1 MKQLILLSFLAP
13 FVGFSQLNC
22 KILKVSKGDS
32 VVCFHQNGRISTV
45 TYPDQDA
52 YSMNYRYTIVYD
64 QKGNEVYRGGQ
75 GYKHGGGSLYLKY
88 YANGAVSSARSTFQP
103 DGGIQYHDKTTFFKE
118 DGTYLREEDN
128 SRNTYNP
135 TVFVPTTIVPA
146 STTPPP
152 PAPKVDSVEV
162 FVKNTTGKKISILIQ
177 AKSAKEKTLIH
188 VKKKEV
194 SIGKYLPVK
203 GNHDPANYFDLIVIP
218 NKKKKSAQVIWKPEF
233 LEGKTNRVVL
243 LMF

>member
-1 MKQLILLSFLAP
+1 MKQLILLAFVLP
-13 FVGFSQLNC
+13 FIGFSQLNC
-22 KILKVSKGDS
+22 KTLKVSKGDS
-32 VVCFHQNGRISTV
+32 VVCFHQNSRISTV
-45 TYPDQDA
+45 TYPDADA

-64 QKGNEVYRGGQ
+64 QQGNEVYRGGQ

-103 DGGIQYHDKTTFFKE
+103 DGGIQYHDKTTFFNE
-118 DGTYLREEDN
+118 DGTFNREEDY
-128 SRNTYNP
+128 SLHTRNP
-135 TVFVPTTIVPA
+135 TVFSPVTII
-146 STTPPP
+146 TPQPP
-152 PAPKVDSVEV
+152 QSAPKVDSVEV
-162 FVKNTTGKKISILIQ
+162 FIKNTTGKKISILIQ
-177 AKSAKEKTLIH
+177 AKSAKEKTLVH

-218 NKKKKSAQVIWKPEF
+218 NKKKKAAQVIWKPEF

>member
-1 MKQLILLSFLAP
+1 
-13 FVGFSQLNC
+13 V
-22 KILKVSKGDS
+22 VKGDS
-32 VVCFHQNGRISTV
+32 VLCYHQNGRISTV
-45 TYPDQDA
+45 TYPDADA

-103 DGGIQYHDKTTFFKE
+103 DGGIQYHDETTYFNE
-118 DGTYLREEDN
+118 DGTYLRKEDN
-128 SRNTYNP
+128 SRNTHNP
-135 TVFVPTTIVPA
+135 TVFSPVTVFTTQPPQ
-146 STTPPP
+146 TPP

-162 FVKNTTGKKISILIQ
+162 FIKNTTGKRISILIQ

-194 SIGKYLPVK
+194 SIGKYLPIK
-203 GNHDPANYFDLIVIP
+203 GNHDPASYFDLIVIP
-218 NKKKKSAQVIWKPEF
+218 DKKKKSAQVIWKPEF
-233 LEGKTNRVVL
+233 LEGTKNRLVL
-243 LMF
+243 IRFK

>member
-1 MKQLILLSFLAP
+1 MKQLILFAFLLP
-13 FVGFSQLNC
+13 FVCFSQLKC
-22 KILKVSKGDS
+22 KTLKVSKGDS
-32 VVCFHQNGRISTV
+32 TVCFHQNGRISTV
-45 TYPDQDA
+45 TYPDADT

-64 QKGNEVYRGGQ
+64 QQGNEVYRGGQ

-103 DGGIQYHDKTTFFKE
+103 DGGIQYYDVTTYFNE
-118 DGTYLREEDN
+118 DGSYLRKEDN
-128 SRNTYNP
+128 SRNTDNP
-135 TVFVPTTIVPA
+135 TVFSPVTIITPQPPTL
-146 STTPPP
+146 
-152 PAPKVDSVEV
+152 APKVDSVEV
-162 FVKNTTGKKISILIQ
+162 FIKNTTGNKISILVQ
-177 AKSAKEKTLIH
+177 TKSAKEKTLVH

-218 NKKKKSAQVIWKPEF
+218 DKKNKSAQVIWKPEF
-233 LEGKTNRVVL
+233 LKGKTNRVVL